1 MGQKLNYVLAMYDVR
16 GKQEFIFRNPSIK
29 EIVGGSAIIRD
40 IFKDYL
46 YPEAERYSGSKGIY
60 HGEEEFSEKGLKR
73 HLEEENYIGEVVY
86 EGGGNFLLIFRTEE
100 ICKDITYRFTRE
112 VMKATSSL
120 KVLCT
125 YISELNLDDWKT
137 DQKRLYERHRINEA
151 EESTIRP
158 YASLPIV
165 QADYRGSQAIVD
177 VIPVTFHDGKI
188 YKEVSRESKAKYE
201 KYDVEH
207 KKQKVDGWT
216 TVLDE
221 IVEERGRESHLAVI
235 YIDGNNMGA
244 KVQECCEGWT
254 SYKDCVKRLREFS
267 DIIQTAYIDHRK
279 SDIDKYL
286 EGKYQGRKKKAGRLI
301 IGAGDEL
308 NIICRASDAFD
319 IARVYLEGLKQE
331 GLEKEKSGKDNAK
344 HSACA
349 GIAIFHSHAP
359 YADAYRIAEECCE
372 SGKDYMKK
380 KGCRNASLIDFQYCQ
395 GAIDKDLK
403 SVRRDETEHI
413 ISRPWLIYGAIE
425 NQDPD
430 KAKIEDIGRMWSF
443 LKELG
448 RSNVKGLAEKA
459 FLGETEF
466 YMALSRIKAHMS
478 EEKLKNCIK
487 VSMITGEDAIYSL
500 RDAFG
505 YVEKLDSQLCRK
517 LIYDMVIMYDL
528 WFKGDEKVAK
538 EETD

>member
-1 MGQKLNYVLAMYDVR
+1 MEEKSNYVLAMYDVR

-60 HGEEEFSEKGLKR
+60 HGEEEFSQKGLKR

-100 ICKDITYRFTRE
+100 ICKDITYRFTKE

-125 YISELNLDDWKT
+125 YISGLNFNDWRA
-137 DQKRLYERHRINEA
+137 DQNRLYERHRINEA

-165 QADYRGSQAIVD
+165 QADYRSSQAIVD

-201 KYDVEH
+201 KYYVEYENH
-207 KKQKVDGWT
+207 KVDEWT
-216 TVLDE
+216 MVLDD

-244 KVQECCEGWT
+244 KVQECCEGWEN
-254 SYKDCVKRLREFS
+254 YEDCVKRLREFS
-267 DIIQTAYIDHRK
+267 ALIQTAYVEHRI
-279 SDIDKYL
+279 SDIDKFL
-286 EGKYQGRKKKAGRLI
+286 NGRYQGRKKKAGRLI
-301 IGAGDEL
+301 IGAGDEI

-319 IARVYLEGLKQE
+319 IARVYLEGLRQE
-331 GLEKEKSGKDNAK
+331 GLEKK

-359 YADAYRIAEECCE
+359 YADAYKIAEECCE

-380 KGCRNASLIDFQYCQ
+380 KGIRNASLIDFQYCQ
-395 GAIDKDLK
+395 GAIDKDLE

-413 ISRPWLIYGAIE
+413 ISRPWLICGTIE
-425 NQDPD
+425 NQDSD
-430 KAKIEDIGRMWSF
+430 KAKIEDIGRIWSF

-459 FLGETEF
+459 FLGEIEF
-466 YMALSRIKAHMS
+466 FMELSRIKAHMS
-478 EEKLKNCIK
+478 EQKLDSLMK
-487 VSMITGEDAIYSL
+487 VSMTADGDDAYSL
-500 RDAFG
+500 RAAFQ
-505 YVEKLDSQLCRK
+505 YVEELDSKLCRK